1 MLTERTARPLSR
13 WMTSKFEEEISEA
26 LKGKIVFSNELRERL
41 KNQLFDILTSNFH
54 ISIYNLS
61 FEEVNPQHEETQK
74 LISEVSLGKIRIQ
87 AQFRQSEKD
96 IFINY
101 GILRE
106 DGPQIL
112 VSLGDYSHHSLLPRE
127 A

>member
-1 MLTERTARPLSR
+1 
-13 WMTSKFEEEISEA
+13 MTSKFEEEISEA